1 MDGNVIL
8 WGISISADFLNI
20 QLTQIKVYEI
30 QELSSDQNPVPEEFY
45 VQSISIGKKNIL
57 AGLKNGDVYE
67 LSLFTDEEATNAG
80 F

>member
-1 MDGNVIL
+1 
-8 WGISISADFLNI
+8 
-20 QLTQIKVYEI
+20 
-30 QELSSDQNPVPEEFY
+30 VPEEFY

-80 F
+80 ISSYC